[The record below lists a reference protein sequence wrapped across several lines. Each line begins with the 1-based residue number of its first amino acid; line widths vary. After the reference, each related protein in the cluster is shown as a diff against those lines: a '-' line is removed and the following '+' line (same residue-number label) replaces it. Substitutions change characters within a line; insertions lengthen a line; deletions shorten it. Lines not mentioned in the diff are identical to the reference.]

1 MRLEYNSEKPLSGV
15 PPKAGFWH
23 HYRFSSSAMIL
34 LIAAVI
40 AGLVLLTYGADR
52 FVAGAAALACNLGV
66 APLIIGLTILGFGT
80 SAPEILVA
88 VVAALDGSPAMAIG
102 NALGSNIT
110 NMALVLG
117 ATVVICPLTVHSGI
131 LRREYPLML
140 AAMLLALGLMGD
152 DYLGRVDAVIM
163 LIAMTGMILVL
174 VRIALRQRSR
184 DPLLAELEQELP
196 GAMTTRRAL
205 LWLVVGLMLL
215 LGGSHLLVWGAERI
229 ALALGVS
236 QLVIG
241 LTVVAIGTSLPE
253 LAASVVSAMR
263 GEPDMAMG
271 NIIGSNIFNSLAV
284 LAMPGLIA
292 PGGFDASVLDRDF
305 PVMLGLGILL
315 YVLGMRARGQGR
327 IQRWQGGLLLLAF
340 GAYEYLIYLQEVAAS

>member
-1 MRLEYNSEKPLSGV
+1 MT
-15 PPKAGFWH
+15 
-23 HYRFSSSAMIL
+23 IL
-34 LIAAVI
+34 IVAAV

-52 FVAGAAALACNLGV
+52 FVAGAAALAGNLGV

-80 SAPEILVA
+80 SAPEMLVA
-88 VVAALDGSPAMAIG
+88 AVAALDGSPEMAIG

-117 ATVVICPLTVHSGI
+117 ATVVICPLAVHSGI

-140 AAMLLALGLMGD
+140 AAMLLALALMWNGS
-152 DYLGRVDAVIM
+152 LGRVDALIM
-163 LIAMTGMILVL
+163 LIAMTGIILVL

-184 DPLLAELEQELP
+184 DPLLTDLEQELP
-196 GAMTTRRAL
+196 GAMPTRRAL
-205 LWLVVGLMLL
+205 LWLVVGLLLL

-229 ALALGVS
+229 ALALGIS

-253 LAASVVSAMR
+253 LAASVASAWR

-292 PGGFDASVLDRDF
+292 PAGFHASVLGRDF
-305 PVMLGLGILL
+305 PIMLGLGILI
-315 YVLGMRARGQGR
+315 YVLGMRTRGQGR
-327 IQRWQGGLLLLAF
+327 IRRWQGGLLLLVF
-340 GAYEYLIYLQEVAAS
+340 IAYEYLIYVQEVAP